1 MDAERWRRVNDL
13 FHAALERDPGGR
25 DDFLAEACA
34 GDEALRA
41 EVSSLLRLRS
51 GPGVVDRPAVEADPG
66 LLDAAGDPLIGRRL
80 GPYEVTALLGR
91 GGMGVVY
98 LGHDT
103 RLRRPVAIKALS
115 PAFTHDDRMRAR
127 LRREAMA
134 AAALS
139 HPGVATV
146 FALEEFEAQLYLVQE
161 FVPGR
166 TLRAEMKERG
176 GRMAVAEVVGVA
188 LDVARALAAAH
199 AHGVLHRDL
208 KPENVLRTPDGGI
221 KVVDFGLARFEP
233 GAGGG
238 DAETLTRP
246 GVMLGT
252 PAYMAPEALRGDP
265 VDARADQFSFGVLL
279 YELLTGEHPFGG
291 AGDVGTVARILE
303 AEPRGPAGPERPPAL
318 VHVVTTCLAKAPRD
332 RYRTTAALV
341 SALETVRDAVA
352 TEAGAA
358 GADAAAAPAGRP
370 GNLSGP
376 DQPALVRAAS
386 ASVPAGRLADPHL
399 LSRGA
404 PDPGAAAASAPPG
417 RPGTGGLTP
426 APGLPRPPAPASGGL
441 TPAPASASGPPR
453 SPAPASGGPS
463 EFTPGGPS
471 PGASLPSRPPTGAG
485 EDGVADPRWWW
496 QFHQAAVSGAYA
508 LMLYPLW
515 RAREWLP
522 APWGLAAFLTAA
534 VVVGAAVNLR
544 LHLWFTARVYPAQLA
559 ARRRASAVW
568 RRLLDSAFAVLLL
581 SVAAAVAPGRP
592 RWAAF
597 FIVVAIS
604 SALSARVMEPATTRA
619 AFPDD

>member
-25 DDFLAEACA
+25 DDFLAAACA

-41 EVSSLLRLRS
+41 EVASLLRLRS

-66 LLDAAGDPLIGRRL
+66 LLAAVGDPLIGRRL
-80 GPYEVTALLGR
+80 GPYEVAALLGR

-115 PAFTHDDRMRAR
+115 PAFTHDGRMRAR

-146 FALEEFEAQLYLVQE
+146 FALEEFEEQLYLVQE

-166 TLRAEMKERG
+166 TLRAVMNERA
-176 GRMAVAEVVGVA
+176 GRMAAAEIVGVA

-246 GVMLGT
+246 GALPGT

-265 VDARADQFSFGVLL
+265 VDARADQFSFGILL
-279 YELLTGEHPFGG
+279 YEMIAGEHPFGG
-291 AGDVGTVARILE
+291 TGDAGTVARILE
-303 AEPRGPAGPERPPAL
+303 AEPPDPGPAGLERPPAL
-318 VHVVTTCLAKAPRD
+318 VRVVTTCLAPAPRD
-332 RYRTTAALV
+332 RYPTTAALV
-341 SALETVRDAVA
+341 SALEAVRDDVSA
-352 TEAGAA
+352 AA
-358 GADAAAAPAGRP
+358 GAEAAASPAGRSGSGGVTPASAAAP
-370 GNLSGP
+370 GP
-376 DQPALVRAAS
+376 L
-386 ASVPAGRLADPHL
+386 
-399 LSRGA
+399 
-404 PDPGAAAASAPPG
+404 
-417 RPGTGGLTP
+417 
-426 APGLPRPPAPASGGL
+426 
-441 TPAPASASGPPR
+441 
-453 SPAPASGGPS
+453 
-463 EFTPGGPS
+463 
-471 PGASLPSRPPTGAG
+471 
-485 EDGVADPRWWW
+485 WWW
-496 QFHQAAVSGAYA
+496 RFHQAAVSAAYA

-544 LHLWFTARVYPAQLA
+544 LHLWFTSRVYPAQLA
-559 ARRRASAVW
+559 ARRRAAAVW
-568 RRLLDSAFAVLLL
+568 RRLLDTAFAALLL

-597 FIVVAIS
+597 FIVVAVS
-604 SALSARVMEPATTRA
+604 SALGARVMEPATTRA
-619 AFPDD
+619 AFPGD

>member
-25 DDFLAEACA
+25 DDFLAAACA

-41 EVSSLLRLRS
+41 EVASLLRLRS

-66 LLDAAGDPLIGRRL
+66 LLAAAGDPLIGRRL
-80 GPYEVTALLGR
+80 GPYEVAALLGR

-115 PAFTHDDRMRAR
+115 PAFTHDGRMRAR

-146 FALEEFEAQLYLVQE
+146 FALEEFEEQLYLVQE

-166 TLRAEMKERG
+166 TLRAVMNERG
-176 GRMAVAEVVGVA
+176 GRMAAAEIVAVA

-238 DAETLTRP
+238 EAETLTRP
-246 GVMLGT
+246 GALPGT

-291 AGDVGTVARILE
+291 AGGAGTVARILE
-303 AEPRGPAGPERPPAL
+303 AEPPDPGSAGPERPPAL
-318 VHVVTTCLAKAPRD
+318 VRVVTTCLARTPRG
-332 RYRTTAALV
+332 RYPTTAALV
-341 SALETVRDAVA
+341 SALEAVRNAV
-352 TEAGAA
+352 AGAA
-358 GADAAAAPAGRP
+358 GAEAAASPAGRSGSGGVTPASAAAP
-370 GNLSGP
+370 GP
-376 DQPALVRAAS
+376 
-386 ASVPAGRLADPHL
+386 
-399 LSRGA
+399 SR
-404 PDPGAAAASAPPG
+404 
-417 RPGTGGLTP
+417 TP
-426 APGLPRPPAPASGGL
+426 AA
-441 TPAPASASGPPR
+441 
-453 SPAPASGGPS
+453 ASGGPN
-463 EFTPGGPS
+463 EHS
-471 PGASLPSRPPTGAG
+471 PGRPPPEASLPSPPPAGAG
-485 EDGVADPRWWW
+485 GDGAAAGPLWWW
-496 QFHQAAVSGAYA
+496 RFHQAAVSAAYA

-544 LHLWFTARVYPAQLA
+544 LHLWFTSRVYPAQLV
-559 ARRRASAVW
+559 ARRRAAAVW
-568 RRLLDSAFAVLLL
+568 RRLLDTAFAVLLL

-597 FIVVAIS
+597 FIVVAVS
-604 SALSARVMEPATTRA
+604 SALGARVMEPATTRA
-619 AFPDD
+619 AFPGD

>member
-1 MDAERWRRVNDL
+1 MDAERWRRVNEL
-13 FHAALERDPGGR
+13 FHAALERDPAGR

-66 LLDAAGDPLIGRRL
+66 LLSAAGDPLIGRRL

-146 FALEEFEAQLYLVQE
+146 FALEEFEAQLYLIQE

-166 TLRAEMKERG
+166 TLRAEMKGRG
-176 GRMAVAEVVGVA
+176 GRMAVEEVVGAA

-303 AEPRGPAGPERPPAL
+303 AEPPGPVRPECPPAL
-318 VHVVTTCLAKAPRD
+318 VRVVTTCLARAPRD
-332 RYRTTAALV
+332 RYPTTAALV
-341 SALETVRDAVA
+341 SALETARDAVA
-352 TEAGAA
+352 SGAVA
-358 GADAAAAPAGRP
+358 ADGAVAAAASAPAGP
-370 GNLSGP
+370 P
-376 DQPALVRAAS
+376 T
-386 ASVPAGRLADPHL
+386 DPHL
-399 LSRGA
+399 PSRDA
-404 PDPGAAAASAPPG
+404 PDPGAAAASAPAG
-417 RPGTGGLTP
+417 RPDTGGLTS
-426 APGLPRPPAPASGGL
+426 AP
-441 TPAPASASGPPR
+441 GPPR
-453 SPAPASGGPS
+453 LPVAASGDPNRFTPGRPSPGPRPGS
-463 EFTPGGPS
+463 TSPTWARPNEFTPGGPP
-471 PGASLPSRPPTGAG
+471 PGSSLPSRPPVGAG
-485 EDGVADPRWWW
+485 EDGAADPRWWW
-496 QFHQAAVSGAYA
+496 QFHQAAVSAAYA

-581 SVAAAVAPGRP
+581 LVAAAVAPARP